1 MGPGLGCR
9 FSDPAGVR
17 RASCRSGLAP
27 GYARTDPARVPLA
40 LALLA
45 CVFRSDRP
53 PPVPCP
59 RGKWAGPDLGAMK
72 CLNAEKN
79 KKTKKNKENLVD
91 NKNIVCYIVSTHNR
105 GGTEMRKTAGEI
117 ARETLVAAGISQ
129 KKLADK
135 MGLKSQQALFS
146 MLNAKNGMRVD
157 NFVKIMDTLGF
168 EVIVRNKVTDSEQLV
183 SAEGSETE

>member
-1 MGPGLGCR
+1 
-9 FSDPAGVR
+9 
-17 RASCRSGLAP
+17 
-27 GYARTDPARVPLA
+27 
-40 LALLA
+40 
-45 CVFRSDRP
+45 
-53 PPVPCP
+53 
-59 RGKWAGPDLGAMK
+59 
-72 CLNAEKN
+72 
-79 KKTKKNKENLVD
+79 
-91 NKNIVCYIVSTHNR
+91 
-105 GGTEMRKTAGEI
+105 MRKTAGEI

>member
-1 MGPGLGCR
+1 
-9 FSDPAGVR
+9 
-17 RASCRSGLAP
+17 
-27 GYARTDPARVPLA
+27 
-40 LALLA
+40 
-45 CVFRSDRP
+45 
-53 PPVPCP
+53 
-59 RGKWAGPDLGAMK
+59 
-72 CLNAEKN
+72 
-79 KKTKKNKENLVD
+79 
-91 NKNIVCYIVSTHNR
+91 
-105 GGTEMRKTAGEI
+105 MRKTAGEI

-183 SAEGSETE
+183 SAEGSEAE